1 MILEVDNL
9 QTLQFKGPTGRYTF
23 RLTIPSLN
31 ATVARTFD
39 AGLMAKDVHGSWSAP
54 AACVSTAT

>member
-1 MILEVDNL
+1 MFEVDNV
-9 QTLQFKGPTGRYTF
+9 QILQFKGPTGRYTF

-39 AGLMAKDVHGSWSAP
+39 AGLMNKAVQGSWSAP
-54 AACVSTAT
+54 AECVSTTT